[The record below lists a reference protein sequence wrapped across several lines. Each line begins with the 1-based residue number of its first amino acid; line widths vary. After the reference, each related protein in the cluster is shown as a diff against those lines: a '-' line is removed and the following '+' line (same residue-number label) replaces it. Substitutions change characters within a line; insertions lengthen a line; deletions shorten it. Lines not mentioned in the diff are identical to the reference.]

1 MGYFQNKTAIVTGG
15 ASGIGQMLCEEL
27 AARGAIV
34 IVADLNLD
42 GAQRVVSTII
52 KNGGRASAESLDVT
66 KADSVRELVDRVAAE
81 HGRLDFMFNNAGIGV
96 GGEVRD
102 LTPEHWRR
110 IVEINL
116 FGVISGTS
124 AAYSV
129 MVKQGFGHIVN
140 TASVAGLIGS
150 PTMTPYATTKYA
162 VVGLS
167 TSLRAEAKR
176 LGVRVSVVC
185 PGFIQ
190 TGIFEAATIVKST
203 SEAFLRQ
210 IPFKLM
216 DARAAAR
223 NILQGV
229 ERNRAII
236 VFPFYARFLWWLARI
251 NPGLLS
257 PLTKKTVDDFRKS
270 RRDTGGEDS

>member
-1 MGYFQNKTAIVTGG
+1 MAYFQDKIAIVTGG

-27 AARGAIV
+27 AARGAFV

-42 GAQRVVSTII
+42 GAQRVASKIVES
-52 KNGGRASAESLDVT
+52 GGRASAQSLDVSN
-66 KADSVRELVDRVAAE
+66 ADSVRELIDRIAGE
-81 HGRLDFMFNNAGIGV
+81 HGRLDLMFNNAGIGV
-96 GGEVRD
+96 GGELRD

-140 TASVAGLIGS
+140 TASLAGLIGT
-150 PTMTPYATTKYA
+150 PTMTPYATTKHA

-167 TSLRAEAKR
+167 TSLRTEAER

-190 TGIFEAATIVKST
+190 TGIFDAGTFVRST
-203 SEAFLRQ
+203 KEAFLSQ
-210 IPFKLM
+210 IPFKLI
-216 DARAAAR
+216 DARTAAR
-223 NILQGV
+223 KILRGV
-229 ERNRAII
+229 ERNRALI

-251 NPGLLS
+251 NPKLLA
-257 PLTKKTVDDFRKS
+257 PLSRKTVNDFRRTRS
-270 RRDTGGEDS
+270 DAAGQDS

>member
-1 MGYFQNKTAIVTGG
+1 MNHFEDRVSIVTGG
-15 ASGIGQMLCEEL
+15 ASGIGHMLCEEL
-27 AARGAIV
+27 ADRGAIV
-34 IVADLNLD
+34 IVADQNLE
-42 GAQRVVSTII
+42 GAQRVASKITGS
-52 KNGGRASAESLDVT
+52 GGRAKAESLDVSN
-66 KADSVRELVDRVAAE
+66 ADEVRALVDRVAGE

-102 LTPEHWRR
+102 LSPEHWRR
-110 IVEINL
+110 IVDINL
-116 FGVISGTS
+116 GGVISGTIS
-124 AAYSV
+124 AYST

-140 TASVAGLIGS
+140 TGSVAGLIGS
-150 PTMTPYATTKYA
+150 PAMTPYATTKYA

-167 TSLRAEAKR
+167 TSLRYEAEQ

-190 TGIFEAATIVKST
+190 TGIFDAATIVKSNKA
-203 SEAFLRQ
+203 AFMSL

-223 NILQGV
+223 KILRGV

-236 VFPFYARFLWWLARI
+236 VFPFYARFMWWLARI
-251 NPGLLS
+251 NPHLMS
-257 PLTKKTVDDFRKS
+257 PLSRKMVNDFR
-270 RRDTGGEDS
+270 RTRNDSGVQDR

>member
-1 MGYFQNKTAIVTGG
+1 MDHFQDKTAIVTGG

-34 IVADLNLD
+34 IVADLNPD
-42 GAQRVVSTII
+42 GAQSVASTII
-52 KNGGRASAESLDVT
+52 EGGGRASAASLDVSN
-66 KADSVRELVDRVAAE
+66 ADAVRELVDAVAGE
-81 HGRLDFMFNNAGIGV
+81 HGRLDFIFNNAGIGV

-102 LTPEHWRR
+102 LSPEHWRR

-140 TASVAGLIGS
+140 TASLAGLIGS

-162 VVGLS
+162 VFGLS
-167 TSLRAEAKR
+167 TSLRSEAER

-190 TGIFEAATIVKST
+190 TGIYDAATYVKGDKAALMS
-203 SEAFLRQ
+203 Q

-223 NILQGV
+223 KILRGV

-257 PLTKKTVDDFRKS
+257 PLSRKTVNDFR
-270 RRDTGGEDS
+270 RTRNDTAGQDS

>member
-1 MGYFQNKTAIVTGG
+1 MDHFQDRTAIVTGG

-42 GAQRVVSTII
+42 GAQRVASKIGE
-52 KNGGRASAESLDVT
+52 NGGRARAASLDVSN
-66 KADSVRELVDRVAAE
+66 ADSVRELVDRIAGE
-81 HGRLDFMFNNAGIGV
+81 RGRLDFMFNNAGIGV

-102 LTPEHWRR
+102 LTPDHWRR

-129 MVKQGFGHIVN
+129 MVRQGFGHIVN
-140 TASVAGLIGS
+140 TASVAGLIS
-150 PTMTPYATTKYA
+150 TPTMTPYATTKYA

-167 TSLRAEAKR
+167 TSLRSEAER

-190 TGIFEAATIVKST
+190 TGIFDAGTYVKST
-203 SEAFLRQ
+203 KAAFLSQ

-216 DARAAAR
+216 DARAAAAK
-223 NILQGV
+223 ILRGV

-251 NPGLLS
+251 NPNLLS
-257 PLTKKTVDDFRKS
+257 PLSRKTVKDFRRTRS
-270 RRDTGGEDS
+270 DTAGQDS